1 MNLILHYSVVCRQLI
16 WIENNLKMLVETPA
30 QKKVQ
35 ITPLFDGELLNRQQN
50 QMPNTLINGFGNC
63 RAQRWQQHNEK
74 KK

>member
-1 MNLILHYSVVCRQLI
+1 
-16 WIENNLKMLVETPA
+16 MLVETPA

-74 KK
+74 KNRIKLRSTVHKSRLQFKLEIFQ